1 MREAI
6 KMKRTFMNL
15 SRYMSLAA
23 VVLLG
28 FALLAVPAAQA
39 LTCSVTPDIIPI
51 TLTYHGAQLSISG
64 QSASGDDLIV
74 TVTSEPADTALKYKE
89 KVGGLVWMKKG
100 TLEFKDT
107 PRIYMVYST
116 DELSR
121 ILSAAELNH
130 NLLGYEALRTHIRI
144 EDSDGN
150 PADVKWFDEY
160 LKFKKEE
167 KVYDIQEGRVVR
179 QHGEEGNTF
188 QVDVDWPYQAP
199 PGVYTV
205 EVLAARDGKMVD
217 RSSTTFEVKSVG
229 ITAFLSKMAF
239 DQAGLYGIMA
249 VVVALFAGLAV
260 GAIFK
265 KGGGSH

>member
-6 KMKRTFMNL
+6 KMKRTFMNF
-15 SRYMSLAA
+15 SQYVSMAA

-28 FALLAVPAAQA
+28 LALLPVPAAQA
-39 LTCSVTPDIIPI
+39 LTCSVTPENIPI
-51 TLTYHGAQLSISG
+51 TLTYHGAQLSITG
-64 QSASGDDLIV
+64 KSASSDDLIV
-74 TVTSEPADTALKYKE
+74 TITSEPADTALKYKE
-89 KVGGLVWMKKG
+89 KVGGVVWMKKG
-100 TLEFKDT
+100 TIEFKDT
-107 PRIYMVYST
+107 PHIYMLYST

-121 ILSAAELNH
+121 ILSVEERNQ
-130 NLLGYEALRTHIRI
+130 NLLGYEALRAHTRI
-144 EDSDGN
+144 EDSGGN
-150 PADVKWFDEY
+150 PADAKWFDEY

-179 QHGEEGNTF
+179 QHGVKGNTY
-188 QVDVDWPYQAP
+188 QVDVAWPYQAP

-205 EVLAARDGKMVD
+205 EVIAARDGKVVD
-217 RSSTTFEVKSVG
+217 RSSTNFEVKSVG
-229 ITAFLSKMAF
+229 ITKFLSKMAF

-249 VVVALFAGLAV
+249 VVIALFAGLAV